1 MPKAILTLIDRLRP
15 RRGVPLS
22 PDLPEADRRQVLA
35 DMRACLDRKGGA
47 TAALRRADALASAYR
62 KLSPLGKARFAD
74 AIVQLGAEP
83 DHYARIE
90 EMELFGRP
98 ADKLAA
104 LEAFAP
110 PARRMLELIRDA
122 ADGGEALDGL
132 RQDGRLAAEIDAVTV
147 RKDERPPP

>member
-1 MPKAILTLIDRLRP
+1 
-15 RRGVPLS
+15 
-22 PDLPEADRRQVLA
+22 
-35 DMRACLDRKGGA
+35 MRACLDRRGGA
-47 TAALRRADALASAYR
+47 LAALRRADALASAYR
-62 KLSPLGKARFAD
+62 KLTPLGKTRFAD

-104 LEAFAP
+104 LESFAP

-122 ADGGEALDGL
+122 ANGGEALDGL
-132 RQDGRLAAEIDAVTV
+132 RQDARLAAEIDAVTV
-147 RKDERPPP
+147 GKDEPPSG

>member
-1 MPKAILTLIDRLRP
+1 
-15 RRGVPLS
+15 
-22 PDLPEADRRQVLA
+22 
-35 DMRACLDRKGGA
+35 MRACLDRSGGA
-47 TAALRRADALASAYR
+47 LATLRRADALASAYR
-62 KLSPLGKARFAD
+62 KLTPLGRTRFAD
-74 AIVQLGAEP
+74 AIVQLGMEA

-104 LEAFAP
+104 LESFAP

-132 RQDGRLAAEIDAVTV
+132 RQDGRLVAEIDAVTI
-147 RKDERPPP
+147 REDERSPPSG